1 MRKKNEQWKSFIRF
15 VARLCIGIL
24 IISCVLFY
32 KAKISRAED
41 GTKIM
46 LSKRNEEDNVP
57 FRAENMFPGDR
68 IEKEFCVNVSCGEEV
83 TVCFGIELDDENQKL
98 AQVLGCRVALSNH
111 GEVLY
116 DGLMTKIP
124 ERLEYPFTVVPI
136 AEELVYQITVYLD
149 TSVGNEYQNASLS
162 TKFCWWIEE
171 NNSAQ
176 ETSEDNTTGGI
187 GEETD
192 KETPSVDSGD
202 HASTF
207 KWITIMVV
215 ATLLVIVSA
224 TLKNRKE
231 RLDEK
236 NTEAIL

>member
-1 MRKKNEQWKSFIRF
+1 VRKKNDQWETFIRF
-15 VARLCIGIL
+15 VARLYIGIL
-24 IISCVLFY
+24 IISCVLDC
-32 KAKISRAED
+32 KAGISRAEG
-41 GTKIM
+41 GTEIM

-57 FRAENMFPGDR
+57 FKAENMFPGDW

-83 TVCFGIELDDENQKL
+83 TVCFGIELDDESQKL
-98 AQVLGCRVALSNH
+98 AQVLGCRIELSNC

-124 ERLEYPFTVVPI
+124 ERLEYPFTVAPI
-136 AEELVYQITVYLD
+136 AEKLVYQITVYLD

-162 TKFCWWIEE
+162 AKFCWWIEE
-171 NNSAQ
+171 KNSAQ
-176 ETSEDNTTGGI
+176 ETSEDNTTGGM

-202 HASTF
+202 YTNTF

-215 ATLLVIVSA
+215 ATLLAIVSA
-224 TLKNRKE
+224 TLKKQKGE
-231 RLDEK
+231 
-236 NTEAIL
+236 TG